1 MYIEKS
7 NHITATSQQ
16 KPIDFEYTSSGHI
29 KHVQKTV
36 QKTLFKIDRLMKKTL
51 IKNS

>member
-1 MYIEKS
+1 MYIKKS

-29 KHVQKTV
+29 KHVHTENSP
-36 QKTLFKIDRLMKKTL
+36 
-51 IKNS
+51 KNVI